1 MPAIVLA
8 VAALAAACA
17 PAAAAK
23 STTETASLGAVQAQ
37 LSYQTGSDFS
47 FHNVRVSISR
57 NGTQLV
63 NQQLKG
69 LCRFC
74 TVSPAD
80 GGQPGA
86 KSISVLDLDGEA
98 TEPEVV
104 VDLFTGG
111 AHCCFYSVIYYYVP
125 ATNSYQS
132 LTHEWLDP
140 GYQFA
145 DLDGNNIPEFVS
157 ADGRFAYRFGPFADS
172 RFPPQIWN
180 FQNGALVD
188 VTRQYPQLIKHD
200 LARETH
206 SYQARRK
213 THRLGVGTILAAV
226 VADRC
231 LLDQCSRGFGLVKT
245 AIRRGDLSRDVRFS
259 QPPYNHRYLQ
269 QLRRFLGRLGYT

>member
-1 MPAIVLA
+1 MPVIALA
-8 VAALAAACA
+8 VAAFIAAGATIA
-17 PAAAAK
+17 EAK

-63 NQQLKG
+63 NEQLKS

-86 KSISVLDLDGEA
+86 KSVNVLDLDGVA

-111 AHCCFYSVIYYYVP
+111 AHCCFYSVIYYYAP
-125 ATNSYQS
+125 ATNSYRS

-180 FQNGALVD
+180 FQNGALID
-188 VTRQYPQLIKHD
+188 VTREYPQLVKQD

-213 THRLGVGTILAAV
+213 THRLGVGTILAAI

-231 LLDQCSRGFGLVKT
+231 LLGQCSRGFGLVKT
-245 AIRRGDLSRDVRFS
+245 AISRGDLSRDVRFS
-259 QPPYNHRYLQ
+259 QPPYNRRYLRA
-269 QLRRFLGRLGYT
+269 LRRFLGRLGYT